1 MRKIGRAI
9 VMADLDNLPN
19 DISKDDFVGNAVG
32 AFACGLSDKIDHA
45 WTSLTGRGVTTC
57 YAINQIGSEPGS
69 SIKTL
74 TGMLNIEHSSLVR
87 LLDGLERDGLIERR
101 LDPEDRRG
109 KKVHLSNEGE
119 DLLTEM
125 LNARRRIL
133 EPMTGRLDDNEMQ
146 TLFNL
151 LEKMMPAVVIGGDD
165 QHFVCRVCELEMCPQ
180 EFCAVNG
187 CYEEFKDEATAL
199 GFRRPVGSRR
209 GPIASPCTQSKQ
221 GDKQQNVA

>member
-1 MRKIGRAI
+1 
-9 VMADLDNLPN
+9 MADLNNLPV
-19 DISKDDFVGNAVG
+19 DIPKDDFVGNAIG

-45 WTSLTGRGVTTC
+45 WTTLTGRGITTC

-101 LDPEDRRG
+101 LDSEDRRG
-109 KKVHLSNEGE
+109 KKVYLSPEGE
-119 DLLTEM
+119 ELLTEM
-125 LNARRRIL
+125 LNARRRVL
-133 EPMTGRLDDNEMQ
+133 QPMTGTLDDNEMQ
-146 TLFNL
+146 TLFDL
-151 LEKMMPAVVIGGDD
+151 LGKMIPTVVVGGDD

-187 CYEEFKDEATAL
+187 CHEEWKDEATEH
-199 GFRRPVGSRR
+199 GFRRPIGSRR
-209 GPIASPCTQSKQ
+209 GPIAQPSMQSKQ
-221 GDKQQNVA
+221 AEKQKSVA

>member
-1 MRKIGRAI
+1 
-9 VMADLDNLPN
+9 MADLNNLPA

-32 AFACGLSDKIDHA
+32 AFACALSDKVDHA
-45 WTSLTGRGVTTC
+45 WTRLTGRGVTTC

-109 KKVHLSNEGE
+109 KKVYLSILGE
-119 DLLTEM
+119 ELLTEM

-133 EPMTGRLDDNEMQ
+133 EPMTGRLDDSEMQ
-146 TLFNL
+146 SLFNL
-151 LEKMMPAVVIGGDD
+151 LEKMMPAIVIGGDD

-187 CYEEFKDEATAL
+187 CYEEWKDEATEH

-209 GPIASPCTQSKQ
+209 GTDLSRSKKPEQ
-221 GDKQQNVA
+221 AEKQKSVA

>member
-1 MRKIGRAI
+1 
-9 VMADLDNLPN
+9 MADLNNLPVEV
-19 DISKDDFVGNAVG
+19 SKDDFVGNAVG
-32 AFACGLSDKIDHA
+32 AFACALSDKVDHA
-45 WTSLTGRGVTTC
+45 WTTLTGRGVTTC

-87 LLDGLERDGLIERR
+87 LLDVLERDGLIERR

-109 KKVHLSNEGE
+109 KKVHLSLAGE
-119 DLLTEM
+119 ELLTEM

-133 EPMTGRLDDNEMQ
+133 QPMTGALDDSEMQ
-146 TLFNL
+146 TLFDL
-151 LEKMMPAVVIGGDD
+151 LGKMMPSVVIGGDD

-187 CYEEFKDEATAL
+187 CHEEWKDAATEH
-199 GFRRPVGSRR
+199 GFRRPIGSRR
-209 GPIASPCTQSKQ
+209 SPIASPAMQPNQAERQK
-221 GDKQQNVA
+221 DVA

>member
-1 MRKIGRAI
+1 MT
-9 VMADLDNLPN
+9 ADLNNLPV
-19 DISKDDFVGNAVG
+19 DIPKDDFVGNAIG

-45 WTSLTGRGVTTC
+45 WTTLTGRGITTC

-74 TGMLNIEHSSLVR
+74 TGMLSIEHSSLVR

-101 LDPEDRRG
+101 SDLEDRRG
-109 KKVHLSNEGE
+109 KKVYLSVAGE
-119 DLLTEM
+119 ELLTEM

-133 EPMTGRLDDNEMQ
+133 QPMTGTLDDNEMQ

-151 LEKMMPAVVIGGDD
+151 LEKMMPTVVIGGDD

-187 CYEEFKDEATAL
+187 CFEEWKDEATEH
-199 GFRRPVGSRR
+199 GFRRPIGSRR
-209 GPIASPCTQSKQ
+209 GPIAQPAMQSKP
-221 GDKQQNVA
+221 GEKQKSVA